1 MNDYQLGTAL
11 RTQVIQDRQ
20 RGLPVEGR
28 RLQALVGDL
37 AGAEQAG
44 LLPALRYLVF
54 SPAFHSAASQA
65 EPLADPRLLGR
76 LMQELQEVFTP
87 AICQRMQ
94 AVLQG
99 LLALPVAADRAAPAA
114 VPVAAGAA
122 AVAVPVPPSQLA
134 VPVPLADPR
143 PPTSEQ
149 ALALLAANRSGSG
162 GGGSRSL
169 VVVLSFLCG
178 GLLVGL
184 LGLLVVLQMAGRR
197 QPQLAAQPDRQP
209 APLAQPVAPPATP
222 ALPAPEPSPPATAEP
237 ASGGGA
243 NLDQAVARVQ
253 ELYGALSS
261 KNYDAARG
269 FFAGA
274 AADQFDPTFFNQFER
289 VSVADLRESGRSGS
303 ILTLEGQVTFVYPD
317 GSSQL
322 ETRSFSVDT
331 ATTPA
336 MITNSAFGQVIRA
349 RQ

>member
-1 MNDYQLGTAL
+1 MNDYQLGAAL
-11 RTQVIQDRQ
+11 RAQVIQDRQ

-37 AGAEQAG
+37 GGAEQAG

-54 SPAFHSAASQA
+54 CPAFHSAASQA
-65 EPLADPRLLGR
+65 EPLADPRLLTR

-94 AVLQG
+94 RVVEG
-99 LLALPVAADRAAPAA
+99 LLGLPAT
-114 VPVAAGAA
+114 PVAGAA
-122 AVAVPVPPSQLA
+122 AAVAAAPVPAPVPEPVGLVA
-134 VPVPLADPR
+134 MPVPLDDPR

-149 ALALLAANRSGSG
+149 ALALLAANRSGAG

-184 LGLLVVLQMAGRR
+184 LGLLVFLQMAGRR
-197 QPQLAAQPDRQP
+197 QPQLGTSEARPP
-209 APLAQPVAPPATP
+209 VPVAQPVTPPATP
-222 ALPAPEPSPPATAEP
+222 TLPEPEPGPPTSDEA
-237 ASGGGA
+237 ASSEAA
-243 NLDQAVARVQ
+243 NLNQAISRVQ

-289 VSVADLRESGRSGS
+289 VSVAELRESGRSGS
-303 ILTLEGQVTFVYPD
+303 TLTLEGQVTFTYPD
-317 GSSQL
+317 GTSQL
-322 ETRSFSVDT
+322 ESRSFTVDT

-336 MITNSAFGQVIRA
+336 VITDSAFGQVLKG

>member
-1 MNDYQLGTAL
+1 MNDYQLGAAL
-11 RTQVIQDRQ
+11 RAQVIQDRQ

-37 AGAEQAG
+37 GGAEQAG

-54 SPAFHSAASQA
+54 CPAFHSAASQA
-65 EPLADPRLLGR
+65 EPLADPRLLTR

-94 AVLQG
+94 RVVEG
-99 LLALPVAADRAAPAA
+99 LLGLPATP
-114 VPVAAGAA
+114 AAGAA
-122 AVAVPVPPSQLA
+122 AAGAAAPVPAPVPEPAGLVA
-134 VPVPLADPR
+134 MPVPLDDPR

-149 ALALLAANRSGSG
+149 ALALLAANRSGAG

-184 LGLLVVLQMAGRR
+184 LGLLVFLQMAGRR
-197 QPQLAAQPDRQP
+197 QPQLGTSEARPP
-209 APLAQPVAPPATP
+209 VPVAQPVTPPATP
-222 ALPAPEPSPPATAEP
+222 TLPEPEPSPPTSDEA
-237 ASGGGA
+237 ASSDAA
-243 NLDQAVARVQ
+243 NLNQAISRVQ

-261 KNYDAARG
+261 KNYEAARG

-289 VSVADLRESGRSGS
+289 VSVAELRESGRSGS
-303 ILTLEGQVTFVYPD
+303 TLTLEGQVTFTYPD
-317 GSSQL
+317 GTSQL
-322 ETRSFSVDT
+322 ETRSFTVDT

-336 MITNSAFGQVIRA
+336 VITDSAFGQVLKG

>member
-1 MNDYQLGTAL
+1 MNDYQLGAAL

-37 AGAEQAG
+37 GGAEQAG

-54 SPAFHSAASQA
+54 CPAFHSAASQA
-65 EPLADPRLLGR
+65 EPLADPRLLTR

-99 LLALPVAADRAAPAA
+99 LLALPAPPATRAPAVA
-114 VPVAAGAA
+114 TEPVPAPSPAPPSL
-122 AVAVPVPPSQLA
+122 VAVPVPLD
-134 VPVPLADPR
+134 DPH
-143 PPTSEQ
+143 PPTPEQ
-149 ALALLAANRSGSG
+149 ALALLAANRSSG

-184 LGLLVVLQMAGRR
+184 LGLLAFLQMAGRR
-197 QPQLAAQPDRQP
+197 QPQLGTGVVPPPVPVAQPI
-209 APLAQPVAPPATP
+209 APPATP
-222 ALPAPEPSPPATAEP
+222 TLPEPEPGPPATEDP
-237 ASGGGA
+237 ASSGGA
-243 NLDQAVARVQ
+243 NLDQAIARVQ

-261 KNYDAARG
+261 KNYDAARS

-274 AADQFDPTFFNQFER
+274 AADQFDPNFFNQFER
-289 VSVADLRESGRSGS
+289 VSVAELRESGRSDS
-303 ILTLEGQVTFVYPD
+303 TLTLEGQVTFTYPD
-317 GSSQL
+317 GTSQL
-322 ETRSFSVDT
+322 ETRSFTVDT
-331 ATTPA
+331 ATSPA
-336 MITNSAFGQVIRA
+336 VITGSAFGQVLKP

>member
-1 MNDYQLGTAL
+1 MNDYQLGAAL

-37 AGAEQAG
+37 GGAEQAA

-54 SPAFHSAASQA
+54 CPAFHSAASQA
-65 EPLADPRLLGR
+65 EPLADPRLLTR

-94 AVLQG
+94 AVVQG
-99 LLALPVAADRAAPAA
+99 LLGLPTP
-114 VPVAAGAA
+114 PIAGAA
-122 AVAVPVPPSQLA
+122 AVVAPAPVPAPAPEPASLVA
-134 VPVPLADPR
+134 LPLPLDDPR
-143 PPTSEQ
+143 PPTPDQ
-149 ALALLAANRSGSG
+149 ALALLAANRSGAG

-184 LGLLVVLQMAGRR
+184 LSLLVFMQLAGRR
-197 QPQLAAQPDRQP
+197 QPQLGASETPSP
-209 APLAQPVAPPATP
+209 VPVAQPVAPPATP
-222 ALPAPEPSPPATAEP
+222 TLPEPEPSPPTTQEA
-237 ASGGGA
+237 ASSGAA
-243 NLDQAVARVQ
+243 NLNQAISRVQ

-274 AADQFDPTFFNQFER
+274 AADQFDPSFFNQFER
-289 VSVADLRESGRSGS
+289 VSVGELRESGRSGS
-303 ILTLEGQVTFVYPD
+303 TLTLDGQVTFLYPD
-317 GSSQL
+317 GTSQL
-322 ETRSFSVDT
+322 ETRSFTVDT

-336 MITNSAFGQVIRA
+336 VITNSTFGQVLRS

>member
-1 MNDYQLGTAL
+1 MNDYQLGAAL
-11 RTQVIQDRQ
+11 RAQVIQDRQ

-37 AGAEQAG
+37 GGAEQAG

-54 SPAFHSAASQA
+54 CPAFHSAASQA
-65 EPLADPRLLGR
+65 EPLADPRLLTR

-94 AVLQG
+94 QVVEG
-99 LLALPVAADRAAPAA
+99 LLSLPATA
-114 VPVAAGAA
+114 AAGAA
-122 AVAVPVPPSQLA
+122 AAVAA
-134 VPVPLADPR
+134 APLPAPGPEPAGLVAMPAPLDDPR

-149 ALALLAANRSGSG
+149 ALALLAANRSGAG

-169 VVVLSFLCG
+169 LVVLSFLCG

-184 LGLLVVLQMAGRR
+184 LGLLVFLQMAGRR
-197 QPQLAAQPDRQP
+197 QPQLGTSEARPP
-209 APLAQPVAPPATP
+209 VPVAQPVTPPATP
-222 ALPAPEPSPPATAEP
+222 TLPEPEPSPPTSDETASSD
-237 ASGGGA
+237 AA
-243 NLDQAVARVQ
+243 NLNQAISRVQ

-261 KNYDAARG
+261 KNYDAASG

-289 VSVADLRESGRSGS
+289 VSVTELRESGRSGS
-303 ILTLEGQVTFVYPD
+303 TLTLEGQVTFTYPD
-317 GSSQL
+317 GTSQL
-322 ETRSFSVDT
+322 ETRSFTVDT

-336 MITNSAFGQVIRA
+336 VITDSAFGQVLKG

>member
-1 MNDYQLGTAL
+1 MNDYQLGAAL
-11 RTQVIQDRQ
+11 RAQVIQDRQ

-37 AGAEQAG
+37 GGAEQAG

-54 SPAFHSAASQA
+54 CPAFHSAASQA
-65 EPLADPRLLGR
+65 DPLADPRLMAR

-87 AICQRMQ
+87 AICRRMQ
-94 AVLQG
+94 AVVEG
-99 LLALPVAADRAAPAA
+99 LLGLPATPT
-114 VPVAAGAA
+114 AGAA
-122 AVAVPVPPSQLA
+122 AAVAAAPVPAPVPEPTGLVA
-134 VPVPLADPR
+134 MPVPLDDPR
-143 PPTSEQ
+143 PPTPEQ
-149 ALALLAANRSGSG
+149 ALALLAANRSGAG

-184 LGLLVVLQMAGRR
+184 LGLLVFLQMAGRR
-197 QPQLAAQPDRQP
+197 QPQLGTGEVRPP
-209 APLAQPVAPPATP
+209 VPVVQPVTPPATP
-222 ALPAPEPSPPATAEP
+222 TLPEPEPSPPSTEEAASSGTADL
-237 ASGGGA
+237 
-243 NLDQAVARVQ
+243 NQAISRVQ

-289 VSVADLRESGRSGS
+289 VSVSELRESGRSGS
-303 ILTLEGQVTFVYPD
+303 TLTLEGQVTFTYPD
-317 GSSQL
+317 GTSQL
-322 ETRSFSVDT
+322 ETRSFTVDT

-336 MITNSAFGQVIRA
+336 VITDSAFGQVLKG

>member
-1 MNDYQLGTAL
+1 MNDYQLGAAL

-28 RLQALVGDL
+28 RLQAVVGDL
-37 AGAEQAG
+37 GGAEQAG

-54 SPAFHSAASQA
+54 CPAFHSAASQA
-65 EPLADPRLLGR
+65 EPLADPRLLTR

-94 AVLQG
+94 AVVEG
-99 LLALPVAADRAAPAA
+99 LLGLPATPT
-114 VPVAAGAA
+114 AGASA
-122 AVAVPVPPSQLA
+122 AVAAAPVPAPVPEPAGLVA
-134 VPVPLADPR
+134 MPVPLDDPR

-149 ALALLAANRSGSG
+149 ALALLAANRSGAG

-184 LGLLVVLQMAGRR
+184 LGLLVFLQMADRR
-197 QPQLAAQPDRQP
+197 QPQLGTSE
-209 APLAQPVAPPATP
+209 APPVPVAQPVTPPATP
-222 ALPAPEPSPPATAEP
+222 TLPEPEPSPPTTEEV
-237 ASGGGA
+237 ASSDSA
-243 NLDQAVARVQ
+243 NLNQAISRVQ

-274 AADQFDPTFFNQFER
+274 AADQFDPSFFNQFER
-289 VSVADLRESGRSGS
+289 VGVTELRESGRSGS
-303 ILTLEGQVTFVYPD
+303 TLTLEGQVTFTYPD
-317 GSSQL
+317 GTSQL
-322 ETRSFSVDT
+322 ETRSFTVDT

-336 MITNSAFGQVIRA
+336 VITDSAFGQVLKG